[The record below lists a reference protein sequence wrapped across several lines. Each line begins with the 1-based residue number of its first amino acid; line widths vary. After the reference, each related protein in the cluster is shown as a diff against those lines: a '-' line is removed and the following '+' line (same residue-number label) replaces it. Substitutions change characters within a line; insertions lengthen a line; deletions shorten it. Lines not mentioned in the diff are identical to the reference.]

1 MGWFPSKVGI
11 EKEVNDYKQLGFFGK
26 SKNLLVSFVIV
37 TSVISYFVHFP
48 VWIVS
53 LYFFLGIFIYLN
65 HRWAIALFAIG
76 YLTER
81 VFLVATDMVNLS
93 LLPLLYGVIVAVV
106 AYRSFR
112 VATQLKK
119 NAVPKID

>member
-37 TSVISYFVHFP
+37 TSVVSYFVYFP
-48 VWIVS
+48 LWIVL

-76 YLTER
+76 YLTEK
-81 VFLVATDMVNLS
+81 VFLVVADMVNSS
-93 LLPLLYGVIVAVV
+93 LLPLLYGVIVTIA

-112 VATQLKK
+112 VATKLKK
-119 NAVPKID
+119 NAAPTID

>member
-1 MGWFPSKVGI
+1 MI
-11 EKEVNDYKQLGFFGK
+11 
-26 SKNLLVSFVIV
+26 
-37 TSVISYFVHFP
+37 
-48 VWIVS
+48 
-53 LYFFLGIFIYLN
+53 YFFLGIFIYLN